1 MKKKN
6 GTRKPNALQR
16 GGIFLLCFLLCFVPI
31 SPFPSLSGPGKKAP
45 LFSPAQVWAEREGAE
60 IQDLSLDDFKGK
72 ASAEG
77 QTDQED
83 QEKSAQ
89 PAGQLDQKAEEKT
102 VKPTEPDKEAE
113 KQTADS
119 LKKFFTY
126 YDQVP
131 IMLIGTVESPDVIMG
146 KNVDQPHGIA
156 SMTKLMTYYLAKEDI
171 RSGKASLEEEVKVS
185 QAAADLNKAG
195 YSNYGLKAGDTMPL
209 SQLIYGMMT
218 VSGND
223 AATVIAEHLG
233 GSEKAFVER
242 MNKTCQDMGLSTMHF
257 VNASGITRED
267 GQYNQSSARDLYQF
281 ALKLIKKYPEI
292 QDFIQVKQVEEKDRK
307 FSHPSTFF
315 QYMKGIPGMKGLKTG
330 NSNEAGH
337 CFAGWFD
344 IHSKVTKSNYEII
357 AILMGAPT
365 NDARWRTTLEMV
377 HTAAGSFAQLKLVDQ
392 KKPVQK
398 YELPGSREGTVDLYP
413 AESFST
419 FTYTNAKFNIH
430 YQFDPGIKA
439 PTKAGQKFG
448 TISIRRDGNLIKEI
462 SIVSEKPTT
471 EAPLLTRLSQ
481 GISRFTNFLSSLA

>member
-1 MKKKN
+1 MKKKK
-6 GTRKPNALQR
+6 GIRKPNALQR
-16 GGIFLLCFLLCFVPI
+16 GGIFLLCFLLCLGAGRPLLAQ
-31 SPFPSLSGPGKKAP
+31 SQAGGKAP
-45 LFSPAQVWAEREGAE
+45 IFSSALVLAEKEGAQ
-60 IQDLSLDDFKGK
+60 IQDLSLDDFKAK
-72 ASAEG
+72 APAEDPADH
-77 QTDQED
+77 TKPED
-83 QEKSAQ
+83 QTKPAQ
-89 PAGQLDQKAEEKT
+89 PAGQPDQKAEEKT
-102 VKPTEPDKEAE
+102 AKPDKDAE

-242 MNKTCQDMGLSTMHF
+242 MNKTCQEMGLSTMHF

-267 GQYNQSSARDLYQF
+267 GKYNQSSARDLYQF

-398 YELPGSREGTVDLYP
+398 YEIPGSREGTVDLYP

-430 YQFDPGIKA
+430 YQFEPGIKA